1 MNDIQLHQIAEALF
15 TGKTEALW
23 LLSSLWGGVKTGFWE
38 KRHVQ
43 ELFLWCCLEITS
55 GNKQFSF
62 HLS

>member
-38 KRHVQ
+38 KRHIQ

-55 GNKQFSF
+55 GNK
-62 HLS
+62 